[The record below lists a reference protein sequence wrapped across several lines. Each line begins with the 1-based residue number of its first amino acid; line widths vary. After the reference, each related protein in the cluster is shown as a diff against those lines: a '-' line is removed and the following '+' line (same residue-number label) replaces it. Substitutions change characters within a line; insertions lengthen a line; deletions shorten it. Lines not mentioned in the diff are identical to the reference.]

1 MDINSLPDTD
11 SPEVMEQ
18 AVSLWLTS
26 VIWGQKWREVHPDAV
41 ERTLLEL
48 YDNVFRTV
56 HKTHHGG

>member
-1 MDINSLPDTD
+1 MEIDTLPTTD

-26 VIWGQKWREVHPDAV
+26 VIWAQKWREVHPDAV

-48 YDNVFRTV
+48 YEHVFQTVRRT
-56 HKTHHGG
+56 HKSD